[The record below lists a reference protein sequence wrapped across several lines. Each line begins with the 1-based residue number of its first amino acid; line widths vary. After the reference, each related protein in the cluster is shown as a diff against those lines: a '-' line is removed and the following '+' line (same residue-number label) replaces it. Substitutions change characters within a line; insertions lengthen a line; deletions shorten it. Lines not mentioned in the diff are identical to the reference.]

1 MVVKVPAACSAYF
14 VRHIVQGWRELIL
27 SCLFWNHLFF
37 IKQERDM
44 AAEHYGTSTKQ
55 ALEIQKMDDSR
66 ESQKAHRKPRVNA
79 SWLNVQSAK

>member
-44 AAEHYGTSTKQ
+44 AAEHYCTSTKQ
-55 ALEIQKMDDSR
+55 ALEIQNIDDSQ
-66 ESQKAHRKPRVNA
+66 ES
-79 SWLNVQSAK
+79 